1 METVTSKKEQLSEL
15 KGLLQ
20 KLKVK
25 GVFQNNMIIA
35 TKKGSDKF
43 HFLQDDLF
51 SINQIAYGTYSEIK
65 EYFEK
70 RLGITATA
78 MRSCGKLT
86 RNLN

>member
-1 METVTSKKEQLSEL
+1 MNTMETATTTKKEQLSEL
-15 KGLLQ
+15 KSLLQ

-25 GVFQNNMIIA
+25 GVFQNNMVIA

-51 SINQIAYGTYSEIK
+51 SVNQIAYGTYSEIK

-70 RLGITATA
+70 Q
-78 MRSCGKLT
+78 
-86 RNLN
+86 LNNYN

>member
-35 TKKGSDKF
+35 TKKEV
-43 HFLQDDLF
+43 
-51 SINQIAYGTYSEIK
+51 INFISYKTIY
-65 EYFEK
+65 
-70 RLGITATA
+70 LV
-78 MRSCGKLT
+78 
-86 RNLN
+86 

>member
-1 METVTSKKEQLSEL
+1 METVTSKKEQLLEL

-43 HFLQDDLF
+43 HFLQDNLF
-51 SINQIAYGTYSEIK
+51 SVDQIAYGSYSEIK
-65 EYFEK
+65 EYFKNELEK
-70 RLGITATA
+70 RT
-78 MRSCGKLT
+78 
-86 RNLN
+86 N